1 MVAHQRK
8 SPECIRQI
16 VVVVV
21 VSFGSFAVGANCIE
35 WLDSDS
41 VNFGPT
47 LAPF

>member
-16 VVVVV
+16 VVVV
-21 VSFGSFAVGANCIE
+21 SFGSFAVGANSIE